1 MLSLC
6 RIYELYKKL
15 SVPYII
21 EVKNLLKALNNG
33 VGMAIMEWR
42 EGAGVD
48 GSFIDWLMLSRWI
61 SKIH

>member
-15 SVPYII
+15 SVLYII

-33 VGMAIMEWR
+33 VGMAIME
-42 EGAGVD
+42 
-48 GSFIDWLMLSRWI
+48 
-61 SKIH
+61 

>member
-33 VGMAIMEWR
+33 VGMAIME
-42 EGAGVD
+42 
-48 GSFIDWLMLSRWI
+48 
-61 SKIH
+61 